1 MFFSVLVWMVVV
13 EGRGRREEE
22 TVPLG
27 DDRKKDRQQG
37 FRYQEPRQMGHR
49 KNENDLDN
57 IERTVKDD
65 DPAKAGFFLTS
76 RFE

>member
-1 MFFSVLVWMVVV
+1 
-13 EGRGRREEE
+13 
-22 TVPLG
+22 
-27 DDRKKDRQQG
+27 
-37 FRYQEPRQMGHR
+37 MGHR